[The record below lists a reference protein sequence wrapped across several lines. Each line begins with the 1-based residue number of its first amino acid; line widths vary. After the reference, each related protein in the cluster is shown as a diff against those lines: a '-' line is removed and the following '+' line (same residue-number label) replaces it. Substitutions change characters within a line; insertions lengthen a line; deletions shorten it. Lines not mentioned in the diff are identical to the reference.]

1 MDQMRSPFDGNG
13 RPSVLSDAVKGAIA
27 GAVATW
33 AMDKVTWYMWD
44 RQSPGSLRQEEQE
57 ARPRGMDPAH
67 VTANTVAEAAGTQ
80 LFPRQPHPAGVAV
93 HYAIGIG
100 PAMLYGPL
108 RRQYPALAAGAGLLY
123 GLGIFLLADE
133 GIVPAMGLAGGP
145 AEYPWQAHARGL
157 VGHLVLGAAT
167 HAALEVLDRAA

>member
-1 MDQMRSPFDGNG
+1 MRPPLGGGN
-13 RPSVLSDAVKGAIA
+13 RPSSVLSDTAKGAIA
-27 GAVATW
+27 GAVGTW
-33 AMDKVTWYMWD
+33 AMDKVTWYLWHK
-44 RQSPGSLRQEEQE
+44 QSAESLGQEEQE

-80 LFPRQPHPAGVAV
+80 LSPRQPHPAGIAV

-108 RRQYPALAAGAGLLY
+108 RRRYPALSAGGGLLY
-123 GLGIFLLADE
+123 GLGLFLLADE
-133 GIVPAMGLAGGP
+133 GIVPALGLAGRP

-167 HAALEVLDRAA
+167 HATLEALDRAA